1 MNQIAELLSPES
13 ILLDLDATTKARL
26 FDAVGAA
33 FAAHGGLDASAISS
47 SLAAREKLGSTGL
60 GQGIAIPHG
69 RIHGLREAQ
78 GAFARLRKPVPF
90 DAPDG
95 KPVDQLFVLLV
106 PEHATDQH
114 LQLLSELA
122 QMFSDRGFRDRL
134 AHAPDAAAVAEVFRN
149 WQSVA

>member
-1 MNQIAELLSPES
+1 MNPIAALLPAAN
-13 ILLDLDATTKARL
+13 IIVDLDVPTKAQL
-26 FDAVGAA
+26 
-33 FAAHGGLDASAISS
+33 FAAIGEMFERNAGLSHQGVAA

-69 RIHGLREAQ
+69 RIHGLHDAQ

-149 WQSVA
+149 WQSAA